1 MINSICPN
9 GNENNRKRAMMLV
22 QGGSVLCSIKKYIKC
37 RSRLDPT
44 LQTLQCKCKVIP
56 SMKTKVTNAIDWNEN
71 SALEDHYTVH
81 LSFNLNTKELLP
93 YPHSTCGCYDGRHKC
108 SHMPG
113 FSLFIRCAQRC
124 DISCEIFGK
133 DFPES
138 PVKLQNYLTLI
149 ENVAYSREHAS
160 SEAAA
165 NK

>member
-1 MINSICPN
+1 
-9 GNENNRKRAMMLV
+9 MMLV
-22 QGGSVLCSIKKYIKC
+22 NGGSVLHSSIKHIKF

-56 SMKTKVTNAIDWNEN
+56 SMKTKVMNAIDWNEN

-81 LSFNLNTKELLP
+81 LSFNLITKELLP

-108 SHMPG
+108 SHMSG
-113 FSLFIRCAQRC
+113 FALFIRCAQRC
-124 DISCEIFGK
+124 DVSCEIFEK

-149 ENVAYSREHAS
+149 ENVAYSGECARCRKKITLEDKTLHCDENAF
-160 SEAAA
+160 
-165 NK
+165 